1 MKTIFPRGNILDPRI
16 FFSDPIQTE
25 TVDPDP
31 TLGLQGRKILPVA
44 SFLDVDINSF

>member
-1 MKTIFPRGNILDPRI
+1 MDPRI

-31 TLGLQGRKILPVA
+31 TIGSWKRLQNYKNVGTGTIF
-44 SFLDVDINSF
+44 FLDLH